1 MNDGGAKA
9 LSNGAPRGVV
19 LAAVCSFA
27 LGSVA
32 LLGWSIQSTRLVSI
46 ADGLPSMVPNTAVAL
61 VLAAASLWALG
72 GRGRP
77 APLRRLGQA
86 CAAAVVAYGLAALAQ
101 YVSGWDLGLDR
112 LLFPARVAFPSEF
125 PGRPPPNTAL
135 CCVLIGAALLSLPVK
150 TRRACRLSQGAALAA
165 AALAL
170 TALTGYV
177 FGVGY
182 FYGLPPL
189 FPFTGMALHAA
200 IAFLALCVG
209 LLVARPDCGA
219 FAVLAA
225 SGPGGVLLRRS
236 LPFVVLAPLALG
248 RLFLIGADLGAYP
261 LAASFS
267 LASAISTLLLGAAL
281 WVSAARLNLLDEA
294 RRQAEEARA
303 YLATVAQSSDD
314 AVIGSALDG
323 TIQSWNPAAER
334 LYGYGAGEAI
344 GKKLPI
350 LCPPERAGEAAAI
363 FARLRRGERVERFE
377 AVSRTKDGRDIDIEV
392 TASSIADA
400 SGRITGVSTICR
412 DIGRRKAMEAAVA
425 SAHAAEWRIRAQ
437 LEAVGAACAA
447 VSETLANLPRSES
460 GMRAVLEVIARHAK
474 EISGADYAA
483 LGVGEDGQRS
493 FDVWVPSGV
502 PAEQIARIGAIPR
515 PVGVLGAVGRDGRP
529 LRLDDVRAHPDFIG
543 LPPHHPPIEAFLGV
557 PLRFRGRSVG
567 SLYLGK
573 RPGRPPF
580 TEDDERAATLL
591 ADRTCSSIETARLCR
606 AEANER
612 RRLEAVVEQM
622 PEAATLVDAEGRLIT
637 CNRLAL
643 QYTSHVSRAAGE
655 LDPWGNAVLFDPRT
669 PRGEP
674 VGWAD
679 RPLTRALHRGEVV
692 KGVEALL
699 SREGGDLVP
708 VLINAA
714 PVRSD
719 DGEIEGAVAVF
730 QDISALKEMER
741 QRQAWIGIIAHDL
754 RQPIQVIATAS
765 HLLYARSG
773 GRLVADGEKQLGR
786 IASSVERL
794 RRMIDDLLDASRIEA
809 HELTLD
815 RAPVDLRA
823 QLGEI
828 VEKSTAATAG
838 HAVRLEVR
846 GDVPAV
852 LADPGRLEQIVT
864 NLLSNA
870 AKYGQPNGDIA
881 VAVSADRS
889 FAQIAVTNWGRGI
902 AEASLPHLFKRF
914 SRVAEGDARRVR
926 GVGLGLYI
934 TKGLV
939 EAHGGTIAV
948 ESTPG
953 GATTFRFSL
962 PLAEPAPAAGA

>member
-1 MNDGGAKA
+1 MNDGGARS
-9 LSNGAPRGVV
+9 LSNGAPRGVAI
-19 LAAVCSFA
+19 AAACSFT
-27 LGSVA
+27 LGSVG
-32 LLGWSIQSTRLVSI
+32 LLGWSIESTRLVSI

-72 GRGRP
+72 GRERP
-77 APLRRLGQA
+77 APLRRLLGRT
-86 CAAAVVAYGLAALAQ
+86 CAAGVVAFGFAALGQ
-101 YVSGWDLGLDR
+101 YVFGWDLGLDR
-112 LLFPARVAFPSEF
+112 LLFPARVAFTSKF

-150 TRRACRLSQGAALAA
+150 TRRASRLSDGGALSA

-200 IAFLALCVG
+200 IAFLALCAG
-209 LLVARPDCGA
+209 LLAARRDGGA
-219 FAVLAA
+219 FAVLTA

-236 LPFVVLAPLALG
+236 LPFVVLAPLAIG

-350 LCPPERAGEAAAI
+350 LCPPERAGEAEAI
-363 FARLRRGERVERFE
+363 LARLRRGERVERFE

-392 TASSIADA
+392 TASSIVDA

-412 DIGRRKAMEAAVA
+412 DIGRRRAMEAAVA
-425 SAHAAEWRIRAQ
+425 SAHAAEWRLRAQ

-447 VSETLANLPRSES
+447 VSETLANQPRSES

-474 EISGADYAA
+474 EISGADYAS
-483 LGVGEDGQRS
+483 LGVGEDGRRP
-493 FDVWVPSGV
+493 FDAWVPSGV

-529 LRLDDVRAHPDFIG
+529 IRLDDVRAHPDFIG

-567 SLYLGK
+567 RLYLGK

-606 AEANER
+606 VEANER

-622 PEAATLVDAEGRLIT
+622 PEAAILVDAEGRLIT

-643 QYTSHVSRAAGE
+643 QYVSRAAGE

-692 KGVEALL
+692 TGAEGLL
-699 SREGGDLVP
+699 CREGGDLVP
-708 VLINAA
+708 VLVNAA

-765 HLLYARSG
+765 QLLYARSG
-773 GRLVADGEKQLGR
+773 GQLVADGEKQLGR

-815 RAPVDLRA
+815 RSPVDLRA

-846 GDVPAV
+846 GDVPDV

-870 AKYGQPNGDIA
+870 AKYGQTNGDIA

-914 SRVAEGDARRVR
+914 SRVAEGDPRRVR

-962 PLAEPAPAAGA
+962 PLAHPAPAAGA